1 MYARQDP
8 FKEVGRLEKE
18 LKRSELYEDILK
30 QLKTESYDASPIG
43 HNFVLQY
50 EQQLPGIITAV
61 TGDHSFLNSDE
72 ETNRRVIMEAV
83 SGGMALKASVWIHA
97 IY

>member
-30 QLKTESYDASPIG
+30 QLKTESLRMLARLD
-43 HNFVLQY
+43 
-50 EQQLPGIITAV
+50 ITSYC
-61 TGDHSFLNSDE
+61 TRN
-72 ETNRRVIMEAV
+72 NNYQ
-83 SGGMALKASVWIHA
+83 ALLLR
-97 IY
+97 